1 MGDLTSYVEASKDDG
16 EVLED
21 EKVEEDKSD
30 EGLVF
35 PRRRMSWW
43 EIRLIGPGYFT
54 SYGHY
59 IVIDSYRDGK
69 FLINDPY
76 YYSSNTLEA
85 QPFWRL
91 KQEATI
97 GWVIKK

>member
-1 MGDLTSYVEASKDDG
+1 MK
-16 EVLED
+16 
-21 EKVEEDKSD
+21 KSRKISQMR
-30 EGLVF
+30 GLVF